1 MGRAYQ
7 NRKESMA
14 KTAGQ
19 KTRLY
24 SRYGKEIYICAKQ
37 GGTDPDGNLAL
48 RSLITRAKKIR
59 SLLMLLSAVLK
70 KPKAVAVK
78 IMFQR
83 VMKVLAQATA
93 W

>member
-37 GGTDPDGNLAL
+37 SGVDPDGNLAL
-48 RSLITRAKKIR
+48 RSLISRAKKDQVPAHAEPPG
-59 SLLMLLSAVLK
+59 SLHR
-70 KPKAVAVK
+70 
-78 IMFQR
+78 Q
-83 VMKVLAQATA
+83 
-93 W
+93 

>member
-24 SRYGKEIYICAKQ
+24 SRYGKEIYVVAKQ
-37 GGTDPDGNLAL
+37 GGVEPDGNL
-48 RSLITRAKKIR
+48 S
-59 SLLMLLSAVLK
+59 
-70 KPKAVAVK
+70 
-78 IMFQR
+78 
-83 VMKVLAQATA
+83 
-93 W
+93 